1 MANLTN
7 KLISETYEGILK
19 TNNNEPLTSSQ
30 VSITDGAGNHSGIS
44 INNSGDIKAT
54 GTISFNTAIEDVTN
68 TVTVSKFVDEADG
81 ISSNNN
87 DTSIPTSA
95 SVIDYVSN
103 PSELLSLNY
112 ANDAAAQA
120 GGVAVGGLYHHN
132 GSVKI
137 RTT

>member
-7 KLISETYEGILK
+7 TLISETYEGLLK
-19 TNNNEPLTSSQ
+19 TNDNEQLTSSL
-30 VSITDGAGNHSGIS
+30 VALTDGLGNSSGLS
-44 INNSGDIKAT
+44 INNAGDISAT
-54 GTISFNTAIEDVTN
+54 GTISFNTAIKDNTN

-95 SVIDYVSN
+95 AVIDYVSN

>member
-7 KLISETYEGILK
+7 TLISETYEGLLK
-19 TNNNEPLTSSQ
+19 TNDNEQLTSSL
-30 VSITDGAGNHSGIS
+30 VALTDGLGNSSGLS
-44 INNSGDIKAT
+44 INNAGDINAT
-54 GTISFNTAIEDVTN
+54 GTINFNTDIKDKTN
-68 TVTVSKFVDEADG
+68 KITVSKFGDEADG

-112 ANDAAAQA
+112 TNDAAAQA

>member
-7 KLISETYEGILK
+7 TLISETYEGLLK
-19 TNNNEPLTSSQ
+19 TNDNEQLTSSL
-30 VSITDGAGNHSGIS
+30 VALTDGLGNSSGLS
-44 INNSGDIKAT
+44 INNAGDINAT
-54 GTISFNTAIEDVTN
+54 GTISFNTAIKDNTN

>member
-7 KLISETYEGILK
+7 TLISETYEGLLK
-19 TNNNEPLTSSQ
+19 TNDNEQLTSSL
-30 VSITDGAGNHSGIS
+30 VALTDGLGNSSGLS
-44 INNSGDIKAT
+44 INNAGDIKAT
-54 GTISFNTAIEDVTN
+54 GTISFNTAIKDNTN

-112 ANDAAAQA
+112 ANDDAAQA
-120 GGVAVGGLYHHN
+120 GGVAVGGLYHNN

>member
-7 KLISETYEGILK
+7 TLISETYEGLLK
-19 TNNNEPLTSSQ
+19 TNDNEQLTSSL
-30 VSITDGAGNHSGIS
+30 VALTDGLGNSSGLS
-44 INNSGDIKAT
+44 INNAGDINAT
-54 GTISFNTAIEDVTN
+54 GTISFNTAIKDNTN

-87 DTSIPTSA
+87 DTSIPTIA

-103 PSELLSLNY
+103 PSELLRLNY

-120 GGVAVGGLYHHN
+120 GGVAVGGVYHHN
-132 GSVKI
+132 VSVKI

>member
-7 KLISETYEGILK
+7 TLISETYEGLLK
-19 TNNNEPLTSSQ
+19 TNDNEQLTSSL
-30 VSITDGAGNHSGIS
+30 VALTDGLGNSSGLS
-44 INNSGDIKAT
+44 INNAGDINAT
-54 GTISFNTAIEDVTN
+54 GTISFNTAIKDNTN

-95 SVIDYVSN
+95 AVIDYVSN

-137 RTT
+137 RTI